1 MMGATRRSRTYGDV
15 LLGKYDFV
23 CSDIAAESD
32 VEGSDDPNEDTGD
45 GAVGNTGELGIE
57 RSMSWVSVSVLCSK
71 IDASYAIV
79 VSTIWRNIMR
89 KSSPRS
95 CNLDGTY
102 AKVEV
107 TKNSTLDGPAR
118 RTQTNEIKHNR
129 SSFRRTFRRMM
140 PYTGC
145 IKE

>member
-1 MMGATRRSRTYGDV
+1 LRRRAMMGAKRRSRTYGDV

-32 VEGSDDPNEDTGD
+32 VEGSDDPDEDSGD
-45 GAVGNTGELGIE
+45 GAGGNTGELGIE
-57 RSMSWVSVSVLCSK
+57 RSMSRVSVSVLCSK

-95 CNLDGTY
+95 CDLDGTY
-102 AKVEV
+102 ARP
-107 TKNSTLDGPAR
+107 TKSSTTALPSAAP
-118 RTQTNEIKHNR
+118 
-129 SSFRRTFRRMM
+129 FVA
-140 PYTGC
+140 
-145 IKE
+145 